1 MSRVKSF
8 TGESPTPVG
17 PRPPAPR
24 AVRGALGGSAL
35 TSTDLRSAR
44 DESRAVS

>member
-17 PRPPAPR
+17 PRPPAP